1 MGLSF
6 LTPLFLAGFV
16 AVAVPIIIHL
26 IRRHRGKVV
35 RFPSLM
41 FLRQLPVQSV
51 RRRTIRD
58 WPLLLLRVGALVLIA
73 LAFARPV
80 LRLGG
85 AENGLTQD
93 ALRESVIVLDRSWS
107 MDRGDRW
114 DRAVAEA
121 RATLNSLVTPDRASL
136 VLFDGVGSVVVE
148 PTLDPGRVSA
158 ALDTIRP
165 GWGSTQIGAGLQ
177 AASGIL
183 QASDRTQREVVLISD
198 FQRRGWEDGPRDPL
212 PEGTRFIT
220 RDVGDDGL
228 GSMIVSDV
236 TLEHSFAENRQR
248 VRPIARVVR
257 QGETAPTRARIALD
271 IDGQETDVRDV
282 ELTSEGATTVA
293 FDPITL
299 PDEGMRGAVTLAPEG
314 GETLEPF
321 RFVVSPSEILS
332 VLLVEGGR
340 GRSAAPYLRSALTVA
355 GGQPI
360 RVETR
365 SDGAISSADLQG
377 TDLVILNDVPL
388 PSGASGSLLRDHI
401 SAGGGLLVITGPE
414 SDPGGWDAAWDDY
427 LPGRVGDVVDRDPST
442 AASLA
447 QIDRDHPI
455 FTAFQGIAGSG
466 LGTPRF
472 FRYRELEVPAAPTPE
487 SGEAPTADDRQP
499 RVLARFDD
507 GAPALAQR
515 VVGGGRV
522 LLWTSTL
529 DNNWSDFP
537 LHPVFLPLVR
547 ESIQFAAGT
556 RERVPY
562 FTVGQPLDSHFLL
575 VEAGLVRDGD
585 EAPAASSS
593 APEAGGGLVVG
604 PTAPPIARLV
614 APDGTATDLT
624 GEAGELVKL
633 ASPGFYEVREASDD
647 AGEGWVLAVNP
658 DVQEADPSRID
669 PEELTLAVA
678 PGSVAASEG
687 EVQAGTEAGDLS
699 EGTDAQTLLE
709 EGERRQGA
717 WRFLLAGALLLLVG
731 EAVLAS
737 RRKPLAKQA

>member
-6 LTPLFLAGFV
+6 LTPLFLAGFI

-58 WPLLLLRVGALVLIA
+58 WPLLLLRIGALVLIA

-85 AENGLTQD
+85 SEDGLAQD

-107 MDRGDRW
+107 MDRGERW
-114 DRAVAEA
+114 DRALADA
-121 RATLNSLVTPDRASL
+121 RATLDGLVTPDRASL

-158 ALDTIRP
+158 ALDTLRP
-165 GWGSTQIGAGLQ
+165 GWGGTQIGAGLQ

-198 FQRRGWEDGPRDPL
+198 FQRRGWEAGPRDPL

-228 GSMIVSDV
+228 GAMIVSDV

-248 VRPIARVVR
+248 VRPVARVVR
-257 QGETAPTRARIALD
+257 QGEEAPTRARIALE
-271 IDGQETDVRDV
+271 IDGQETETRDV
-282 ELTSEGATTVA
+282 ELASEGATAVA

-299 PDEGMRGAVTLAPEG
+299 PDEGIRGAVVLEPEG
-314 GETLEPF
+314 SDAMEPF

-332 VLLVEGGR
+332 VLLLEGGR
-340 GRSAAPYLRSALTVA
+340 GRSAAPYLRNALTVA

-377 TDLVILNDVPL
+377 TDLVVLNDVPL

-401 SAGGGLLVITGPE
+401 SAGGGLLVIAGPD
-414 SDPGGWDAAWDDY
+414 SDPAGWDSAWDEY
-427 LPGRVGDVVDRDPST
+427 LPGRVGDIVERDPST

-447 QIDRDHPI
+447 QVDRDHPV
-455 FTAFQGIAGSG
+455 FSAFQGVAGSG

-472 FRYRELEVPAAPTPE
+472 FRYRELDVPTAPTGESSEEVPP
-487 SGEAPTADDRQP
+487 ADDTQP

-515 VVGGGRV
+515 IVGAGRV

-529 DNNWSDFP
+529 DNTWSDIP

-547 ESIQFAAGT
+547 EAVQFAAGT

-562 FTVGQPLDSHFLL
+562 FTVGQPLDSRFLL
-575 VEAGLVRDGD
+575 VEAGLLRESED
-585 EAPAASSS
+585 APEDVESAQATGLEPSS
-593 APEAGGGLVVG
+593 APA
-604 PTAPPIARLV
+604 IARLI
-614 APDGTATDLT
+614 APDGTATELT
-624 GEAGELVKL
+624 GSTGELVKL
-633 ASPGFYEVREASDD
+633 ASPGFYEVREATDD

-658 DVQEADPSRID
+658 DVQEADPTRID

-678 PGSVAASEG
+678 PESVTEG
-687 EVQAGTEAGDLS
+687 EGEPRVASGEGDLS
-699 EGTDAQTLLE
+699 EGTNARTLLE
-709 EGERRQGA
+709 EGERRQSA

-731 EAVLAS
+731 EAVLAG